1 MLTTMTDNELL
12 RRFEDLTLPFEQWM
26 HRAHVKVAYL
36 YLRAQGFAEALKC
49 LRRGIQAYN
58 VKNNVPDNATS
69 GYNETTTHAFLH
81 LIAATIRAYGETH
94 PTNDADSFCEMHPQ
108 LKTGHALRLFY
119 SPQGRMHPDAK
130 LRFI

>member
-1 MLTTMTDNELL
+1 MVTTMTDNELL

-69 GYNETTTHAFLH
+69 GYNETTTHAFLYSQSFTS
-81 LIAATIRAYGETH
+81 LWVIYQGIRCETF
-94 PTNDADSFCEMHPQ
+94 TNTRS
-108 LKTGHALRLFY
+108 
-119 SPQGRMHPDAK
+119 SS
-130 LRFI
+130 